1 MGIQCDKN
9 NICYN
14 FCKAESDSENEA
26 KLIQF
31 VYCDEDAPSPEGN
44 DLINLSPDFL
54 ILDEEKEKLLK
65 NKIGLINFKDLFMD
79 SLSNEFLSLLK
90 KNEKFFYA
98 KNFLEGICKEYGLL
112 GRSKNINEAYKI
124 YKEGADF
131 KYDYMCM
138 YRLHRIYLNDYEKF
152 KIKRNFEL
160 DRLYLYKCFAFI
172 PYQIINQEYNILNRI
187 DITNELR
194 IYFNYLDESKFNNFS
209 QFINYIRNNLNLFNI
224 KYNDTLLMEA
234 VIYNE
239 FDINV
244 KSNYNNY
251 LNLFLKI
258 NKENNN
264 DMAYYESQLK
274 YCNFYYEFAG
284 NNCNKKIVND
294 IFDKLIN
301 SEYYKACYDYGK
313 FLVGE
318 EKLDEAKNMFK
329 LGKDKSQQFCLGEYL
344 YLVLK
349 TYDLNQLLSDY
360 KITSYFLND
369 LCLNISLEKLNIV
382 SFYYTIYYL
391 TKHSSFKDKIKNA
404 YHKYALEIY
413 KNKKKLLEIENAEF
427 LTKNFSKKYQIE
439 NHLGFGR
446 MCYYGIPDLIE
457 SNKEMALNIFK
468 KGYKLAKENDY
479 IFLKRINYLY
489 MYKSRKFLFKNNK
502 ITLRKLNKTKE
513 KLFRLYEETEEN
525 NLSIIELYNYYK
537 LYKFGVIGNTLQK
550 MLIFLKKGKK
560 EKLIFNFIEFVYKE
574 KCRIALEKEYSMFN
588 LNHYNVILKNEFLN
602 KDNINLIFKTTEG
615 TNDYKLS
622 VPKNL
627 QFIKVVHILFNT
639 YPELETK
646 KIGTYICN
654 ANKINLFDT
663 VSENNLQNN
672 SIILIYIKIDSIN
685 NNNIKNDN
693 IKEDINTKNNSN
705 INFNIN
711 MPQNEEINY
720 NENFNE
726 EEEQNNNEGYNENQN
741 NYFKIIDEI
750 EGNQNINNDYAEQDE
765 QEENNYEEN
774 NDIEEEV
781 EENDNE
787 NDNEEINNQNI
798 NYNMEN
804 YEEQNN
810 NENYSNIFE
819 YVDNQYNNEYND
831 ENNNE
836 EFEENQNNNEDNY
849 NANEEY

>member
-1 MGIQCDKN
+1 
-9 NICYN
+9 
-14 FCKAESDSENEA
+14 
-26 KLIQF
+26 
-31 VYCDEDAPSPEGN
+31 
-44 DLINLSPDFL
+44 
-54 ILDEEKEKLLK
+54 
-65 NKIGLINFKDLFMD
+65 
-79 SLSNEFLSLLK
+79 
-90 KNEKFFYA
+90 
-98 KNFLEGICKEYGLL
+98 
-112 GRSKNINEAYKI
+112 
-124 YKEGADF
+124 
-131 KYDYMCM
+131 
-138 YRLHRIYLNDYEKF
+138 
-152 KIKRNFEL
+152 
-160 DRLYLYKCFAFI
+160 
-172 PYQIINQEYNILNRI
+172 
-187 DITNELR
+187 
-194 IYFNYLDESKFNNFS
+194 
-209 QFINYIRNNLNLFNI
+209 
-224 KYNDTLLMEA
+224 
-234 VIYNE
+234 
-239 FDINV
+239 
-244 KSNYNNY
+244 
-251 LNLFLKI
+251 
-258 NKENNN
+258 
-264 DMAYYESQLK
+264 
-274 YCNFYYEFAG
+274 
-284 NNCNKKIVND
+284 
-294 IFDKLIN
+294 
-301 SEYYKACYDYGK
+301 
-313 FLVGE
+313 
-318 EKLDEAKNMFK
+318 
-329 LGKDKSQQFCLGEYL
+329 
-344 YLVLK
+344 
-349 TYDLNQLLSDY
+349 
-360 KITSYFLND
+360 
-369 LCLNISLEKLNIV
+369 
-382 SFYYTIYYL
+382 
-391 TKHSSFKDKIKNA
+391 
-404 YHKYALEIY
+404 
-413 KNKKKLLEIENAEF
+413 
-427 LTKNFSKKYQIE
+427 
-439 NHLGFGR
+439 

-588 LNHYNVILKNEFLN
+588 LNQYNVILKNEFLN

-615 TNDYKLS
+615 ANDYKLS

-627 QFIKVVHILFNT
+627 QFIKVIHILFNT

-685 NNNIKNDN
+685 NNIKNDN

-711 MPQNEEINY
+711 MTQNEEINY

-741 NYFKIIDEI
+741 NYFTIIDEI

-765 QEENNYEEN
+765 QEQNNYEEN
-774 NDIEEEV
+774 NDIKEEV